1 MINNYIND
9 DVLVCIKLN
18 LDSILFLLI
27 KFVQLEYTSKFL
39 AIYRKI
45 RGEKNV

>member
-27 KFVQLEYTSKFL
+27 QFVQLEYTSKFL
-39 AIYRKI
+39 ANYRKR